1 MARWNLFHQLY
12 PLEFK
17 IKHVEPIKKVPSI
30 IKSEVFMGPMSPNP
44 ADTVSNTVLSH
55 KHVISRDQQQLYWVD
70 DIKSNYEVKIEQVM
84 IMLSTSFKH

>member
-1 MARWNLFHQLY
+1 
-12 PLEFK
+12 
-17 IKHVEPIKKVPSI
+17 
-30 IKSEVFMGPMSPNP
+30 MGPMSPNP